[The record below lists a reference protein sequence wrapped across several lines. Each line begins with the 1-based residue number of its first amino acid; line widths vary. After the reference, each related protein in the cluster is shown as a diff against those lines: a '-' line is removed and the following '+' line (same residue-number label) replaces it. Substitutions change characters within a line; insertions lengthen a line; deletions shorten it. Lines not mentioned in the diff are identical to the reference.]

1 MAKIFKNDHHLEK
14 EYIEEKSHRS
24 ASFFVCI
31 IMLAAT
37 VFFGAVYAVSGF
49 TLFGSL
55 CALSTIIG
63 IIALAVGVTKDDSK
77 AEILKSGIEGETET
91 AFLLSHLPQGYTVVQ
106 DVHITYDGKTSE
118 IDNIAIGKSGIFV
131 IETKNQK
138 GYIEA
143 DVDEKD
149 WIQHK
154 VGRGGTPYS
163 KEFYSPIKQV
173 GTHIFRLSRYLK
185 SNGVRTY
192 INGVV
197 YFANPEAAVE
207 IYGDCSKCPVFTYKS
222 RHEMLGYIL
231 SGGANLTKEQI
242 RKIESLIRAS
252 K

>member
-1 MAKIFKNDHHLEK
+1 MAKIVKNDHHLEK

-24 ASFFVCI
+24 ASIFVCV
-31 IMLAAT
+31 IMMTFAVL
-37 VFFGAVYAVSGF
+37 FGAVYMASGLAVTEILCG
-49 TLFGSL
+49 L
-55 CALSTIIG
+55 CAIG
-63 IIALAVGVTKDDSK
+63 AFIALAVGLIKDDSK

-106 DVHITYDGKTSE
+106 DVHVTYEGRTSE
-118 IDNIAIGKSGIFV
+118 IDNIVIGAAGVFV

-138 GYIEA
+138 GYIEGDA
-143 DVDEKD
+143 DEKD
-149 WIQHK
+149 WTQHK

-173 GTHIFRLSRYLK
+173 GTHVFRLSRYLK

-231 SGGANLTKEQI
+231 SGDANLTKEQI